1 MVNHFF
7 SKIKECLKVKSSEVL
22 VSTNCNKIA
31 KFARQCGAK
40 VPFLRSKKYANS
52 KASTTSAV
60 LEVLRKMR
68 ERNDYIPN
76 YIAVLLPT
84 NPFLKSK
91 SINLALEKLNK
102 KKRVNSVLSI
112 TQIKDHPFNI
122 VEVKKLKFDTIK
134 IKNKKYSQFERT
146 QDWPEAHRVSCV
158 KISKKVFFLKMLKNK
173 SPLFKSKSFDIKSCI
188 GFKIPR
194 LESFDINQNQDF
206 ELASHYLK
214 RNS

>member
-1 MVNHFF
+1 MSKKLLIIIPARSGSTRIKNKNLKKLCGKPLLYY
-7 SKIKECLKVKSSEVL
+7 KIKECLKVKSSEVL

-76 YIAVLLPT
+76 YIAVLPPT

-91 SINLALEKLNK
+91 SIKLAFEKLNK

-122 VEVKKLKFDTIK
+122 VEVNKKLKFDTIK
-134 IKNKKYSQFERT
+134 IKIKKYSQFERT
-146 QDWPEAHRVSCV
+146 QDWPEVYIGSAAL
-158 KISKKVFFLKMLKNK
+158 KISKKSFSKNVK
-173 SPLFKSKSFDIKSCI
+173 K
-188 GFKIPR
+188 
-194 LESFDINQNQDF
+194 
-206 ELASHYLK
+206 
-214 RNS
+214 